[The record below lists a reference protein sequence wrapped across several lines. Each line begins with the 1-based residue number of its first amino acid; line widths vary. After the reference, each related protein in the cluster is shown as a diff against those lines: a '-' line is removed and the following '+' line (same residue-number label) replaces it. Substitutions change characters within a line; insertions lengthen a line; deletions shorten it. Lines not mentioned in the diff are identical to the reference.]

1 MQRNG
6 NGTGGLSGYKFP
18 EGGWYNDRDLPD
30 GDTRHAESHLLM
42 EFEMLEYIALGLL
55 IVMSTFIIFLIIYVH
70 DIPYEI
76 AKKRDHPH
84 QDAIHI
90 AGWVSL
96 FLLHT
101 IWPLLWIWAYL
112 YKPGEKFLQMEVTG
126 AGSEEQNK
134 RIEQLEEQVL
144 ALSTT
149 LEGLMAPVSAD
160 MVEEN

>member
-1 MQRNG
+1 
-6 NGTGGLSGYKFP
+6 
-18 EGGWYNDRDLPD
+18 
-30 GDTRHAESHLLM
+30 
-42 EFEMLEYIALGLL
+42 MLEYAALALL
-55 IVMSTFIIFLIIYVH
+55 IVMVTFIIYLVIYIH

-126 AGSEEQNK
+126 AGSEEQGK
-134 RIEQLEEQVL
+134 RIEQLEGQVK

-149 LEGLMAPVSAD
+149 LGELTATLAP
-160 MVEEN
+160 EQTTENQNG

>member
-1 MQRNG
+1 
-6 NGTGGLSGYKFP
+6 
-18 EGGWYNDRDLPD
+18 
-30 GDTRHAESHLLM
+30 
-42 EFEMLEYIALGLL
+42 MLEYIALGLL
-55 IVMSTFIIFLIIYVH
+55 IVMVTFVIYLIIYVH

-126 AGSEEQNK
+126 AGSEEQGK
-134 RIEQLEEQVL
+134 RIDQLEDQVL
-144 ALSTT
+144 ALTT
-149 LEGLMAPVSAD
+149 ALKEMGASASESLI
-160 MVEEN
+160 EENQNG

>member
-1 MQRNG
+1 
-6 NGTGGLSGYKFP
+6 
-18 EGGWYNDRDLPD
+18 
-30 GDTRHAESHLLM
+30 
-42 EFEMLEYIALGLL
+42 MLEYVALAILVA
-55 IVMSTFIIFLIIYVH
+55 IVIFVIYLVIYIH

-96 FLLHT
+96 FLAHT

-126 AGSEEQNK
+126 AGSEEQGK
-134 RIEQLEEQVL
+134 RIEQLESQVNK
-144 ALSTT
+144 LSTT
-149 LEGLMAPVSAD
+149 LAELKTVLTQAKIS
-160 MVEEN
+160 ENQNG

>member
-1 MQRNG
+1 M
-6 NGTGGLSGYKFP
+6 
-18 EGGWYNDRDLPD
+18 
-30 GDTRHAESHLLM
+30 
-42 EFEMLEYIALGLL
+42 
-55 IVMSTFIIFLIIYVH
+55 VTFVIYLIIYVH

-126 AGSEEQNK
+126 AGSEEQGK
-134 RIEQLEEQVL
+134 RIDQLEEQVL
-144 ALSTT
+144 ALTT
-149 LEGLMAPVSAD
+149 ALKEMGASASESLI
-160 MVEEN
+160 EENQNG

>member
-1 MQRNG
+1 
-6 NGTGGLSGYKFP
+6 
-18 EGGWYNDRDLPD
+18 
-30 GDTRHAESHLLM
+30 
-42 EFEMLEYIALGLL
+42 MLEYAALALL
-55 IVMSTFIIFLIIYVH
+55 ITMVTFMIYLVIYIH

-76 AKKRDHPH
+76 AKKRGHPH

-126 AGSEEQNK
+126 AGSEDQGK
-134 RIEQLEEQVL
+134 RIEQLEGQVNSL
-144 ALSTT
+144 ATALS
-149 LEGLMAPVSAD
+149 EIKAGLAQ
-160 MVEEN
+160 EQITENQNG

>member
-1 MQRNG
+1 
-6 NGTGGLSGYKFP
+6 
-18 EGGWYNDRDLPD
+18 
-30 GDTRHAESHLLM
+30 
-42 EFEMLEYIALGLL
+42 MLDYAALALL
-55 IVMSTFIIFLIIYVH
+55 IVMVTFIIYLVIYIH
-70 DIPYEI
+70 DIPCEI

-126 AGSEEQNK
+126 AGSEEQGK
-134 RIEQLEEQVL
+134 RLEQLEGQVQ

-149 LEGLMAPVSAD
+149 LSELMKTLAPEQST
-160 MVEEN
+160 ENQNG

>member
-1 MQRNG
+1 
-6 NGTGGLSGYKFP
+6 
-18 EGGWYNDRDLPD
+18 
-30 GDTRHAESHLLM
+30 
-42 EFEMLEYIALGLL
+42 MLEYAALTIL
-55 IVMSTFIIFLIIYVH
+55 IVMVIFIIYLIIYVH

-126 AGSEEQNK
+126 AGSEEQKN
-134 RIEQLEEQVL
+134 RIDQLEAEVHSL
-144 ALSTT
+144 KESMTKLVAAS
-149 LEGLMAPVSAD
+149 GDSMI
-160 MVEEN
+160 EESQNG

>member
-1 MQRNG
+1 
-6 NGTGGLSGYKFP
+6 
-18 EGGWYNDRDLPD
+18 
-30 GDTRHAESHLLM
+30 
-42 EFEMLEYIALGLL
+42 MLEYAALALL
-55 IVMSTFIIFLIIYVH
+55 IVMVIFIIYLVIYIH

-126 AGSEEQNK
+126 AGSEEQGK
-134 RIEQLEEQVL
+134 RIEQLEGQVN

-149 LEGLMAPVSAD
+149 LSELMATLAP
-160 MVEEN
+160 EQTTENQNG

>member
-1 MQRNG
+1 
-6 NGTGGLSGYKFP
+6 
-18 EGGWYNDRDLPD
+18 
-30 GDTRHAESHLLM
+30 
-42 EFEMLEYIALGLL
+42 MLEYIALGLL
-55 IVMSTFIIFLIIYVH
+55 IVMTTFIIYLVIYIH

-112 YKPGEKFLQMEVTG
+112 YKPGEKFFQMEVTG
-126 AGSEEQNK
+126 AGSEEQKK
-134 RIEQLEEQVL
+134 RIDQLEEQVREL
-144 ALSTT
+144 SVALNDFV
-149 LEGLMAPVSAD
+149 ASASED
-160 MVEEN
+160 MVKENQNG

>member
-1 MQRNG
+1 
-6 NGTGGLSGYKFP
+6 
-18 EGGWYNDRDLPD
+18 
-30 GDTRHAESHLLM
+30 
-42 EFEMLEYIALGLL
+42 MLENAALALL
-55 IVMSTFIIFLIIYVH
+55 IVMVTFIIYLIIYIH

-126 AGSEEQNK
+126 AGSEEQGK
-134 RIEQLEEQVL
+134 RIEQLEGQVK

-149 LEGLMAPVSAD
+149 LGELKATLAPEQAT
-160 MVEEN
+160 ENQNG

>member
-1 MQRNG
+1 
-6 NGTGGLSGYKFP
+6 
-18 EGGWYNDRDLPD
+18 
-30 GDTRHAESHLLM
+30 
-42 EFEMLEYIALGLL
+42 MLEHIALGLL
-55 IVMSTFIIFLIIYVH
+55 IVMTTFIIFLVIYIH

-126 AGSEEQNK
+126 AGSEEQK
-134 RIEQLEEQVL
+134 ERIDQLEKQVIAISA
-144 ALSTT
+144 ALNEFVTSV
-149 LEGLMAPVSAD
+149 A
-160 MVEEN
+160 EENVGENQNG

>member
-1 MQRNG
+1 
-6 NGTGGLSGYKFP
+6 
-18 EGGWYNDRDLPD
+18 
-30 GDTRHAESHLLM
+30 
-42 EFEMLEYIALGLL
+42 MLEYAALALL
-55 IVMSTFIIFLIIYVH
+55 ITMVTFMIYLVIYIH

-76 AKKRDHPH
+76 AVKRDHPH

-126 AGSEEQNK
+126 AGSEEQGK
-134 RIEQLEEQVL
+134 RIDQLEGQL
-144 ALSTT
+144 GSLSTT
-149 LEGLMAPVSAD
+149 INELKATLSQVQAGESQNG
-160 MVEEN
+160 

>member
-1 MQRNG
+1 
-6 NGTGGLSGYKFP
+6 
-18 EGGWYNDRDLPD
+18 
-30 GDTRHAESHLLM
+30 
-42 EFEMLEYIALGLL
+42 MLEYIALGLL
-55 IVMSTFIIFLIIYVH
+55 IVMVTFVIYLIIYVH

-126 AGSEEQNK
+126 AGSEEQSK
-134 RIEQLEEQVL
+134 RIDQLEEQVL
-144 ALSTT
+144 ALTT
-149 LEGLMAPVSAD
+149 ALKGLGASASESMIEG
-160 MVEEN
+160 NQNG

>member
-1 MQRNG
+1 
-6 NGTGGLSGYKFP
+6 
-18 EGGWYNDRDLPD
+18 
-30 GDTRHAESHLLM
+30 
-42 EFEMLEYIALGLL
+42 MLENIALGLL
-55 IVMSTFIIFLIIYVH
+55 LVMTTFIIYLVIYIH

-126 AGSEEQNK
+126 AGSAEQK
-134 RIEQLEEQVL
+134 ERIDQLEKQVL
-144 ALSTT
+144 A
-149 LEGLMAPVSAD
+149 VSSALKEFVASVSEEK
-160 MVEEN
+160 VEESQNG

>member
-1 MQRNG
+1 
-6 NGTGGLSGYKFP
+6 
-18 EGGWYNDRDLPD
+18 
-30 GDTRHAESHLLM
+30 
-42 EFEMLEYIALGLL
+42 MLEYAALALL
-55 IVMSTFIIFLIIYVH
+55 IVMVTFIIYLVIYIH

-126 AGSEEQNK
+126 AGSEEQGK
-134 RIEQLEEQVL
+134 RIEQLEGQVK
-144 ALSTT
+144 ALSAT
-149 LEGLMAPVSAD
+149 LSELMATLAP
-160 MVEEN
+160 EQTTENQNG

>member
-1 MQRNG
+1 
-6 NGTGGLSGYKFP
+6 
-18 EGGWYNDRDLPD
+18 
-30 GDTRHAESHLLM
+30 
-42 EFEMLEYIALGLL
+42 MLEYAALALL
-55 IVMSTFIIFLIIYVH
+55 ITMVTFMIYLVIYIH

-76 AKKRDHPH
+76 AVKRDHPH

-112 YKPGEKFLQMEVTG
+112 YKPGEKFFQMEVTG

-134 RIEQLEEQVL
+134 RIVQLEEQVL
-144 ALSTT
+144 ALTT
-149 LEGLMAPVSAD
+149 ALKGLGTSASES
-160 MVEEN
+160 MIEENQNG

>member
-1 MQRNG
+1 
-6 NGTGGLSGYKFP
+6 
-18 EGGWYNDRDLPD
+18 
-30 GDTRHAESHLLM
+30 
-42 EFEMLEYIALGLL
+42 MLENAALALL
-55 IVMSTFIIFLIIYVH
+55 IVMVTFIIYLVIYIH

-126 AGSEEQNK
+126 AGSEEQGK
-134 RIEQLEEQVL
+134 RIEQLEGQVM

-149 LEGLMAPVSAD
+149 LGELMATLAP
-160 MVEEN
+160 EQNTENQNG

>member
-1 MQRNG
+1 
-6 NGTGGLSGYKFP
+6 
-18 EGGWYNDRDLPD
+18 
-30 GDTRHAESHLLM
+30 
-42 EFEMLEYIALGLL
+42 MLEYAALALL
-55 IVMSTFIIFLIIYVH
+55 IVMVTFIIYLVIYIH

-76 AKKRDHPH
+76 AMKRDHPH

-126 AGSEEQNK
+126 AGSEEQGK
-134 RIEQLEEQVL
+134 RIEQLEGQVN

-149 LEGLMAPVSAD
+149 LSELMATLAPGQTT
-160 MVEEN
+160 ENQNG

>member
-1 MQRNG
+1 
-6 NGTGGLSGYKFP
+6 
-18 EGGWYNDRDLPD
+18 
-30 GDTRHAESHLLM
+30 
-42 EFEMLEYIALGLL
+42 MLEYVALALL
-55 IVMSTFIIFLIIYVH
+55 IVMVTFIIYLIIYIH

-126 AGSEEQNK
+126 AGSEEQGK
-134 RIEQLEEQVL
+134 RIEQLEGQVN
-144 ALSTT
+144 ALSTKLGELTAT
-149 LEGLMAPVSAD
+149 LAPGQTT
-160 MVEEN
+160 ENQNG

>member
-1 MQRNG
+1 
-6 NGTGGLSGYKFP
+6 
-18 EGGWYNDRDLPD
+18 
-30 GDTRHAESHLLM
+30 
-42 EFEMLEYIALGLL
+42 MLEYVALGIL
-55 IVMSTFIIFLIIYVH
+55 IVMVIFIVYLVIYIH

-126 AGSEEQNK
+126 AGSEEQKK
-134 RIEQLEEQVL
+134 RIDQLEEQVQAIST
-144 ALSTT
+144 ALNEFVT
-149 LEGLMAPVSAD
+149 SASND
-160 MVEEN
+160 TAEENQNG

>member
-1 MQRNG
+1 
-6 NGTGGLSGYKFP
+6 
-18 EGGWYNDRDLPD
+18 
-30 GDTRHAESHLLM
+30 
-42 EFEMLEYIALGLL
+42 MLEYAALTLL
-55 IVMSTFIIFLIIYVH
+55 IVMVTFIIYLVIYIH

-76 AKKRDHPH
+76 AKKRGHPH

-126 AGSEEQNK
+126 AGSEEQKK
-134 RIEQLEEQVL
+134 RIEQLEEQVRG
-144 ALSTT
+144 LSTSLNELVASST
-149 LEGLMAPVSAD
+149 EDL
-160 MVEEN
+160 VEENQHG

>member
-1 MQRNG
+1 
-6 NGTGGLSGYKFP
+6 
-18 EGGWYNDRDLPD
+18 
-30 GDTRHAESHLLM
+30 
-42 EFEMLEYIALGLL
+42 MLEYLSLGLL
-55 IVMSTFIIFLIIYVH
+55 LVMTTFIIYLVIYIH

-126 AGSEEQNK
+126 AGSEEQKK
-134 RIEQLEEQVL
+134 RIEQLEEQVRGISTALNEYL
-144 ALSTT
+144 AS
-149 LEGLMAPVSAD
+149 VSEDVAK
-160 MVEEN
+160 ENQNG

>member
-1 MQRNG
+1 
-6 NGTGGLSGYKFP
+6 
-18 EGGWYNDRDLPD
+18 
-30 GDTRHAESHLLM
+30 
-42 EFEMLEYIALGLL
+42 MLENAALALL
-55 IVMSTFIIFLIIYVH
+55 IVMVTFIIYLVIYIH

-126 AGSEEQNK
+126 AGSEEQGK
-134 RIEQLEEQVL
+134 RIEQLEGQVK

-149 LEGLMAPVSAD
+149 LGELKATLAPEQAT
-160 MVEEN
+160 ENQNG